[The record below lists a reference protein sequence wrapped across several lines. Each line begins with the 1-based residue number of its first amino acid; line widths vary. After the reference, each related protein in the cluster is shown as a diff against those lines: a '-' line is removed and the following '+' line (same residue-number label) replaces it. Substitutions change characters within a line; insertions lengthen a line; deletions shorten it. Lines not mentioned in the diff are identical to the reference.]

1 MTVNEKIAMVKALAN
16 DSELTDEI
24 VTVYLTKAESSIR
37 NRMYP
42 FNLPI
47 DKETGEPIT
56 FEVPAKYEVLQC
68 ELACEYIL
76 RRGGEGEV
84 AHNENGINRTYESA
98 NAEHLLREVM
108 QVI

>member
-1 MTVNEKIAMVKALAN
+1 MTTNEKITMVKALAN
-16 DSELTDEI
+16 DSELTDEV

-76 RRGGEGEV
+76 RRGGEGEIS
-84 AHNENGINRTYESA
+84 HSENGINRSYESA

>member
-1 MTVNEKIAMVKALAN
+1 MTINEKITTVRALAN
-16 DSELTDEI
+16 ESELTDELI
-24 VTVYLTKAESSIR
+24 TVYLKKAESSIR

-42 FNLPI
+42 FNLP
-47 DKETGEPIT
+47 KEDGQEIT
-56 FEVPAKYEVLQC
+56 FEVPEKYEIIQC

-84 AHNENGINRTYESA
+84 SHSENGISRTYESA

>member
-1 MTVNEKIAMVKALAN
+1 MTVNEKITMVKTLAN
-16 DSELTDEI
+16 DSELTDEM

-42 FNLPI
+42 FNLPK
-47 DKETGEPIT
+47 DEEGEEIP
-56 FEVPAKYEVLQC
+56 FEVPAKYEVIQC

-76 RRGGEGEV
+76 RRGGEGEIS
-84 AHNENGINRTYESA
+84 HSENGINRTYESA

>member
-16 DSELTDEI
+16 DSELTDEL

>member
-1 MTVNEKIAMVKALAN
+1 MTINEKIATVKALAN
-16 DSELTDEI
+16 ESDLTDEI
-24 VTVYLTKAESSIR
+24 VTVYLAKAESSIG

-42 FNLPI
+42 FELP
-47 DKETGEPIT
+47 KENGQEIP
-56 FEVPAKYEVLQC
+56 FEVPTKYEMIQC

-84 AHNENGINRTYESA
+84 SHSENGISRTYESA

>member
-1 MTVNEKIAMVKALAN
+1 MTISEKIAMVKTLAN
-16 DSELTDEI
+16 DSGLTDEL
-24 VTVYLTKAESSIR
+24 VTVYLTKAESAIR

-42 FNLPI
+42 FDLPI

-76 RRGGEGEV
+76 KRGAEGEIS
-84 AHNENGINRTYESA
+84 HNENGINRTYASA
-98 NAEHLLREVM
+98 NSEKLLMEVM

>member
-1 MTVNEKIAMVKALAN
+1 MTINEKIAMVKTLAN

-42 FNLPI
+42 FNLPKDDSGQEI
-47 DKETGEPIT
+47 P
-56 FEVPAKYEVLQC
+56 FEVPPKYEIIQC

-76 RRGGEGEV
+76 RRGGEGEIN
-84 AHNENGINRTYESA
+84 HSENGINRSYESA

>member
-1 MTVNEKIAMVKALAN
+1 MTINEKIAMVKTLAN

-42 FNLPI
+42 FNLPK
-47 DKETGEPIT
+47 DDSGQESP